1 MSSSNPFKKTPSRN
15 EIDRM
20 PAPPRSEVDRMPKPP
35 RAPRG
40 KRPLIWLLPISG
52 LALALI
58 FICGLSLLISR
69 QTDIAAIPIAQN
81 RATNIPPTLSV
92 NVLAVAFGTSPNT
105 SSLRAY
111 VGNPIT
117 NPFTLP
123 DGTYYIEAVD
133 QNDYAISMN
142 VVVAMPNQVAFPQ
155 SFPSA
160 RGVKDAQRTHAL
172 KTLANGLAS
181 IELTKLLA
189 LGATS
194 DNFAKPLFDPTV
206 RPTQAQLD
214 KLYTQYVALTAQQ
227 NAVLAAL
234 DSIEPR
240 ATAALPRQIASNGAM
255 PAAGVFDKIKSTL
268 TGFFG
273 YAGDAGKRA
282 GERIIATSAQL
293 SPDDKEDAF
302 NSIRPDFRGGAKN
315 YDEFIEKIK
324 AGALDTQATQIEA
337 DLRNAPGYGA
347 AAQQKNQTVGEIVR
361 QEGAELV
368 VKGGELEAQIIKTV
382 LADVFPD
389 IKDGF
394 EYADKIKD
402 WIEYVNTT
410 YKDPLGTIGEKI
422 SDAAKDKIKESI
434 KSDLEKC
441 CGQLPEKIRDQ
452 IADKVSDKTIS
463 TIAEA
468 LKPDDKTPT
477 PKPGTA
483 VAQAATPTPAS
494 TPTATSTRLPTATPT
509 PTSTST
515 TTPTPTS
522 TSTPTI
528 TPSATPDTS
537 WIDAHV
543 QSIANQLMLQLV
555 NPIQAAITTEDYR
568 ACLLD
573 AVKTGANQDQ
583 AKAKCIGVLLAI
595 PTPTRTPTAPPV
607 CPGPPDISSFSA
619 NPSTINA
626 GQSSTLSWG
635 LVTNANAVYLE
646 GDGVATPGSVRVN
659 PGTTKT
665 YTLSATGCGGTT
677 RRQVTI
683 TVNPMQSTPTTRPPQ
698 ATQPPSTSTKKTVGI
713 GYESAQYKF
722 NGPNLWADMMIYGG
736 RCRAEVILAP
746 DGTIN
751 GQCSISVDDGVWDRV
766 TTTHKVNGK
775 ADLKSGVVNFTEEI
789 TENYAPKIAGRV
801 ARTSRTAYTG
811 TGKLTSATEGSGTAT
826 FSFTLTGGSSTK
838 TTSGTIPW
846 KLYIRTGN

>member
-1 MSSSNPFKKTPSRN
+1 MSSSSPFKETPSRN

-20 PAPPRSEVDRMPKPP
+20 PAPPHSEMDRMPTPP
-35 RAPRG
+35 RASRG
-40 KRPLIWLLPISG
+40 ERPLALLLLVSG

-58 FICGLSLLISR
+58 LVCGLSLLISR
-69 QTDIAAIPIAQN
+69 STDMVAIPVAQN
-81 RATNIPPTLSV
+81 RATNIPSTASV
-92 NVLAVAFGTSPNT
+92 KVLAVAFGTSSDAP
-105 SSLRAY
+105 SLRAY
-111 VGNPIT
+111 VGNPGMDS
-117 NPFTLP
+117 FTLP
-123 DGTYYIEAVD
+123 DGTYYVEAVD
-133 QNDYAISMN
+133 QNDDVISLGKVMIAAPTHS
-142 VVVAMPNQVAFPQ
+142 VTFPV
-155 SFPSA
+155 SFKDA
-160 RGVKDAQRTHAL
+160 NGVKDAARSRAL
-172 KTLANGLAS
+172 KTIADGLAS
-181 IELTKLLA
+181 IELTKLVA
-189 LGATS
+189 LEGISAS
-194 DNFAKPLFDPTV
+194 FSAPLFDQNARISQPH
-206 RPTQAQLD
+206 LD
-214 KLYTQYVALTAQQ
+214 RLYTQYAELVPRQDAMVSALA
-227 NAVLAAL
+227 
-234 DSIEPR
+234 SIEPR

-282 GERIIATSAQL
+282 RERIIATSAQL

-315 YDEFIEKIK
+315 FDEFVEKIK
-324 AGALDTQATQIEA
+324 SGALDTQGAQIES
-337 DLRNAPGYGA
+337 DLRNAPGYA
-347 AAQQKNQTVGEIVR
+347 SAAQQKNQTVGEIVR

-410 YKDPLGTIGEKI
+410 YKDPLGTVGEKI
-422 SDAAKDKIKESI
+422 SDAAKDKIKERI

-441 CGQLPEKIRDQ
+441 CGQLPEKIRNQ

-468 LKPDDKTPT
+468 ITPDKSGDK
-477 PKPGTA
+477 KPGTTI
-483 VAQAATPTPAS
+483 AQSTGTPSPRPTA
-494 TPTATSTRLPTATPT
+494 TPTATSTRLPTSTPT

-543 QSIANQLMLQLV
+543 QNIANQLMLQLI
-555 NPIQAAITTEDYR
+555 NPIQVAITTEDYR
-568 ACLLD
+568 ACLLN

-607 CPGPPDISSFSA
+607 CPGPPVIPSFTA

-646 GDGVATPGSVRVN
+646 GDGVATPGSATAK
-659 PGTTKT
+659 PTTTKT
-665 YTLSATGCGGTT
+665 YTLRAVGCGGTT
-677 RRQVTI
+677 SRQVTV
-683 TVNPMQSTPTTRPPQ
+683 TVNQAPPAQ
-698 ATQPPSTSTKKTVGI
+698 PPPST
-713 GYESAQYKF
+713 QYKYVCGVTIYHKEGNNFVKNFTLSRSSPDEVF
-722 NGPNLWADMMIYGG
+722 NGNYKDGQKATSSCMYLGQWIVNVSFGKCKFDYYSF
-736 RCRAEVILAP
+736 AEKDATLLEGNIFSTSSGCGMSANWR
-746 DGTIN
+746 IE
-751 GQCSISVDDGVWDRV
+751 
-766 TTTHKVNGK
+766 
-775 ADLKSGVVNFTEEI
+775 LKMCN
-789 TENYAPKIAGRV
+789 R
-801 ARTSRTAYTG
+801 
-811 TGKLTSATEGSGTAT
+811 
-826 FSFTLTGGSSTK
+826 
-838 TTSGTIPW
+838 
-846 KLYIRTGN
+846 

>member
-40 KRPLIWLLPISG
+40 KRPLIWLLPATG

-58 FICGLSLLISR
+58 LICGLSLLISR

-81 RATNIPPTLSV
+81 RATNTPPTLSV

-105 SSLRAY
+105 PSLRAY
-111 VGNPIT
+111 VGNPVT

-172 KTLANGLAS
+172 KTLANGLAN

-234 DSIEPR
+234 DSVEPR

-282 GERIIATSAQL
+282 SERIIATSAQL

-324 AGALDTQATQIEA
+324 AGALNTQATQIEA

-394 EYADKIKD
+394 EYADKIKE

-422 SDAAKDKIKESI
+422 SDAAKDKIKERI

-452 IADKVSDKTIS
+452 IADKVSDKTIK
-463 TIAEA
+463 TLTEA
-468 LKPDDKTPT
+468 ITPDKSNDKTPAS
-477 PKPGTA
+477 KPGTMI
-483 VAQAATPTPAS
+483 AQSTGTPSPTS
-494 TPTATSTRLPTATPT
+494 TPTATSTRLPTSTPT

-522 TSTPTI
+522 TATPTI
-528 TPSATPDTS
+528 TPSPTPDTS

-555 NPIQAAITTEDYR
+555 NPIQVAITTEDYR
-568 ACLLD
+568 ACLLN
-573 AVKTGANQDQ
+573 AVKTGSNQDQ

-607 CPGPPDISSFSA
+607 CPGPPVIPSFTAS
-619 NPSTINA
+619 PSTINA

-646 GDGVATPGSVRVN
+646 GDGVATPGSATAK
-659 PGTTKT
+659 PTSTKT
-665 YTLSATGCGGTT
+665 YTLRAVGCGGTT
-677 RRQVTI
+677 SRQVTV
-683 TVNPMQSTPTTRPPQ
+683 TVTQAPPAQ
-698 ATQPPSTSTKKTVGI
+698 PPPST
-713 GYESAQYKF
+713 QYKYVC
-722 NGPNLWADMMIYGG
+722 GVTIY
-736 RCRAEVILAP
+736 
-746 DGTIN
+746 
-751 GQCSISVDDGVWDRV
+751 
-766 TTTHKVNGK
+766 HKEGNNFVK
-775 ADLKSGVVNFTEEI
+775 NFTLSRSSPDVVFDG
-789 TENYAPKIAGRV
+789 NYKDGQKA
-801 ARTSRTAYTG
+801 TSSCMYLG
-811 TGKLTSATEGSGTAT
+811 QWIVNVSFGKCKFDYYSFAEKDATLLEGNT
-826 FSFTLTGGSSTK
+826 FSTSSGCGMGANWRIELK
-838 TTSGTIPW
+838 MCN
-846 KLYIRTGN
+846 R